1 MRSVVQLEP
10 RFSSARDLT
19 VNVSPPKDP
28 MRRVVTEHALIEP
41 HRVQSQSLV
50 TNSWYNLAGELRDN
64 PELSRR
70 ASSLASKI
78 GREIELAVLRAARPP
93 SLKKMS
99 APLRSTWSSSS
110 GRPLAPSTR
119 MLQMRAPKQELRD
132 YFLAADDCFL
142 QLLLFTIHP
151 FSSSA
156 LQLGPRN
163 PQFHPPRRGHS
174 PGSNL

>member
-64 PELSRR
+64 LELSRR

-78 GREIELAVLRAARPP
+78 GREVELFSELP
-93 SLKKMS
+93 
-99 APLRSTWSSSS
+99 API
-110 GRPLAPSTR
+110 P
-119 MLQMRAPKQELRD
+119 E
-132 YFLAADDCFL
+132 
-142 QLLLFTIHP
+142 
-151 FSSSA
+151 
-156 LQLGPRN
+156 
-163 PQFHPPRRGHS
+163 
-174 PGSNL
+174 

>member
-78 GREIELAVLRAARPP
+78 GREIELFSELPAPIPEENGCDCSPEKYLEQLIRTPAR
-93 SLKKMS
+93 SKYS
-99 APLRSTWSSSS
+99 
-110 GRPLAPSTR
+110 
-119 MLQMRAPKQELRD
+119 LQMRAPKQELRD

-142 QLLLFTIHP
+142 QLLLFTIP
-151 FSSSA
+151 SLPRPCNWLLGILNFILPGVGTLLAAIFS
-156 LQLGPRN
+156 
-163 PQFHPPRRGHS
+163 
-174 PGSNL
+174 